1 METPP
6 VAAAK
11 HVYKNKWWKSAG
23 YCVPGAI
30 FGAGGLATGFQAASN
45 RGSNVLL
52 IALVAAFL
60 LALAAYFFGVA
71 LRSRLVIEGTRIEV
85 RGAFRQRSSDL
96 SEIEGFR
103 TVSSRY
109 GSFRQLVLKEG
120 RGAISIQSSFKTDDH
135 YRAWFQQIPDLDQ
148 RDRQALL
155 AEIEKQQ
162 DLGATPE
169 ERLGALTRA
178 NRQNKVL
185 LVFVAAA
192 VAGLNFA
199 PHAWLTPC
207 AVLVILAP
215 FAAAYLCWSAPLLS
229 TVFKRRSDPRADTSY
244 ILLVA
249 SFGLLLRMRENHF
262 LSVHPLLPAMAL
274 AAVAVTLA
282 YYRGARTGA
291 NRRAILAVFL
301 VAALYG
307 YSAIA
312 VADVF
317 FDNAPGQAFTSQVV
331 DHHVSRG
338 SRSTTYY
345 LRLAPWGPVETAD
358 DVSVPSSLYRATH
371 LGDTICLDLHPG
383 RLHAPWFHVVA
394 CPSAPLA
401 QP

>member
-1 METPP
+1 MVEQRTLLC
-6 VAAAK
+6 
-11 HVYKNKWWKSAG
+11 SRT
-23 YCVPGAI
+23 I
-30 FGAGGLATGFQAASN
+30 FGAGGLATGFLAVS
-45 RGSNVLL
+45 RHGSD
-52 IALVAAFL
+52 IIPAALVAAFL

-85 RGAFRQRSSDL
+85 RGAFRERSADL
-96 SEIEGFR
+96 GEIEGFAPC
-103 TVSSRY
+103 SSRY

-120 RGAISIQSSFKTDDH
+120 RGAISIQSSFKTDDD

-148 RDRQALL
+148 RDREALL

-178 NRQNKVL
+178 NQQNKVL
-185 LVFVAAA
+185 LVVVAAA

-199 PHAWLTPC
+199 PHAWLAPC
-207 AVLVILAP
+207 AVLVMLAP
-215 FAAAYLCWSAPLLS
+215 FAAAYLCWSAPLLY
-229 TVFKRRSDPRADTSY
+229 TVFKKRSDPRADTSY
-244 ILLVA
+244 ILMVA
-249 SFGLLLRMRENHF
+249 SLGLLLRMRENHF
-262 LSVHPLLPAMAL
+262 LSVHPLLPAMAM
-274 AAVAVTLA
+274 AAVAIVLA
-282 YYRGARTGA
+282 YYQAARAGA

-317 FDNAPGQAFTSQVV
+317 FDSAPGQAFTSQVV
-331 DHHVSRG
+331 GGHVSRG

-383 RLHAPWFHVVA
+383 RLRAPWFHVAA
-394 CPSAPLA
+394 CPSAPLSE
-401 QP
+401 P